1 LYVPYD
7 KGADLDFFKVSE
19 MAITAALV
27 KELRERTGS
36 GMMECKKALVASN
49 GDIEVAI
56 EEMRKSG
63 LAKADKK
70 SDRIAADGVIAIE
83 SSADG
88 KQAVML
94 EVNSETDFVA
104 KADDFQSF
112 VKSVANKI
120 LTVAPASLEE
130 LAALPLNEAGDSV
143 ETVRQALVA
152 KIGENIQIRRFE
164 LMTTESGI
172 IGSYRHGDRIGTM
185 VKLDGG
191 DVALAKDVAMH
202 VAASRPQAIS
212 AADLPAELLEKERD
226 IVATQARD
234 SGKPEAIIEKM
245 VDGRMKKF
253 VNEISLLGQSFVKD
267 PDVTVEKLVKQ
278 SNATV
283 EAFSFFEVGEGIE
296 KAEDNF
302 VAEVMAQAK
311 GN

>member
-1 LYVPYD
+1 M
-7 KGADLDFFKVSE
+7 KGRK

-49 GDIEVAI
+49 GDIDLAI
-56 EEMRKSG
+56 EAMRKSG

-70 SDRIAADGVIAIE
+70 SDRIAAEGVIAIE
-83 SSADG
+83 TSADG
-88 KQAVML
+88 KRAVML
-94 EVNSETDFVA
+94 EINSETDFVA
-104 KADDFQSF
+104 KAEDFIAF
-112 VKSVANKI
+112 VGQVSAAALEAQPADVAALMA
-120 LTVAPASLEE
+120 LTV
-130 LAALPLNEAGDSV
+130 NDAGDNMD
-143 ETVRQALVA
+143 TVRQTLIA
-152 KIGENIQIRRFE
+152 KIGENIQVRRFT
-164 LMTTESGI
+164 LMSTDDGV
-172 IGSYRHGDRIGTM
+172 IGSYRHGESMGSM
-185 VKLDGG
+185 VRLAGG
-191 DVALAKDVAMH
+191 DMTLAKDIAMH

-267 PDVTVEKLVKQ
+267 PDVTVEKLVSQ
-278 SNATV
+278 ANATV
-283 EAFSFFEVGEGIE
+283 EEIAFYQVGEGIE
-296 KAEDNF
+296 KKEDNF
-302 VAEVMAQAK
+302 AEEVMAQAR